1 MGQTVEPVSDSLRVP
16 VRDFVDGVTPALTEL
31 GSAEPRADVVAEA
44 YEIVSAFV
52 DADGTHTDEELW
64 ALIGAFSGLMDTHIH
79 HATPAD
85 IRATGLIPQNLR
97 GLRGQLHRQVD
108 GQAHIGRPDDGNL
121 RACLPNHRLP
131 LFAQAS
137 CRQDE
142 RQFLLPAHLDD

>member
-64 ALIGAFSGLMDTHIH
+64 ALIGAFSGLMERCRT
-79 HATPAD
+79 TLEG
-85 IRATGLIPQNLR
+85 TGVAIAEYDSLLER
-97 GLRGQLHRQVD
+97 
-108 GQAHIGRPDDGNL
+108 
-121 RACLPNHRLP
+121 CLQRDARSLVYAVAEAYCDPGHP
-131 LFAQAS
+131 
-137 CRQDE
+137 C
-142 RQFLLPAHLDD
+142 

>member
-79 HATPAD
+79 HATRDTGDGRGGGGYHRPGYLGQMRGGGGQP
-85 IRATGLIPQNLR
+85 RA
-97 GLRGQLHRQVD
+97 
-108 GQAHIGRPDDGNL
+108 
-121 RACLPNHRLP
+121 
-131 LFAQAS
+131 
-137 CRQDE
+137 
-142 RQFLLPAHLDD
+142 